1 VNYDSAVL
9 YDYLQQTL
17 EGQIS
22 LIDAFPAM
30 FLRGFFDAEGYATQ
44 SLYQQSHTL
53 TSISVGAAN
62 CNLEYLNL
70 VRRLLSSLGID
81 SGLRV
86 TNKAGQ
92 VMEIRGKAYFRKRDV
107 YHVEV
112 VNLGCVRAFRSQ
124 VDFSIPAKRE
134 KLQDLLA
141 IMSIPDPMDRYD
153 LFTERYEKVGRK
165 WFRKSGMSHVALSA
179 GQE

>member
-1 VNYDSAVL
+1 
-9 YDYLQQTL
+9 
-17 EGQIS
+17 
-22 LIDAFPAM
+22 
-30 FLRGFFDAEGYATQ
+30 
-44 SLYQQSHTL
+44 
-53 TSISVGAAN
+53 
-62 CNLEYLNL
+62 
-70 VRRLLSSLGID
+70 
-81 SGLRV
+81 
-86 TNKAGQ
+86 
-92 VMEIRGKAYFRKRDV
+92 
-107 YHVEV
+107 
-112 VNLGCVRAFRSQ
+112 